1 MVRLHVVL
9 VRCDEQLGRVL
20 NQLQSF
26 PDVGFTIYQKE
37 SARCGKHHKLPSLLP
52 PNGAVRSMSI
62 NLGRECSGYLQYL
75 YDEYERLPRL
85 TAFLQWNAEMHM
97 PVPLSVTIGTLRN
110 FTGGFVALSKNSFEG
125 RWPAPCEPKDQSKAL
140 RMCADHYW
148 QAAAGSSPSA
158 MTTPPAPTRFRFYAN
173 GLFAVA
179 RERLHRHPRSLYK
192 LLLDRMLGRAPL
204 ACLGGAHHAFA
215 SWTNSSGLVR
225 AEADCLMLEKMWHI
239 FFGEEPALAPPD
251 VYNEMRFPA
260 AARSAWGKYG
270 QRPVRTGRNECP
282 EIKED
287 LHPPASGVLRSHH
300 RDQRRAR

>member
-1 MVRLHVVL
+1 MPGLHVVL

-20 NQLQSF
+20 NQVQSF
-26 PDVGFTIYQKE
+26 PDVAFTIYQKE
-37 SARCGKHHKLPSLLP
+37 SARCGKHHKLPSPLP
-52 PNGAVRSMSI
+52 PNGAVRSMPM

-97 PVPLSVTIGTLRN
+97 PVPLAATIGMLSN

-140 RMCADHYW
+140 RMCADQYW
-148 QAAAGSSPSA
+148 RAASGSLPGAGG
-158 MTTPPAPTRFRFYAN
+158 MTVPPAPTRFRFYAN
-173 GLFAVA
+173 GIFAVA
-179 RERLHRHPRSLYK
+179 RERVHRHPRSLYK

-204 ACLGGAHHAFA
+204 ACVGGAHHAFA
-215 SWTNSSGLVR
+215 SWSNSSGLVR
-225 AEADCLMLEKMWHI
+225 AEADCLMLEKMWHM

-260 AARSAWGKYG
+260 AARAAWGKYG
-270 QRPVRTGRNECP
+270 QRPVKTGRNECP
-282 EIKED
+282 ETKED
-287 LHPPASGVLRSHH
+287 LHPHSQHS
-300 RDQRRAR
+300 RARLTRDR